1 MTPHTIAIRVKF
13 IEIFPRFAAKP
24 NRLQDTA
31 GERADVYGPKS
42 RLATAFG
49 LTSSEEKRG
58 RDAAEQAASSDQPL
72 ADWDRRDVDGPGAQ
86 NPIAPVTVLA
96 CRR

>member
-1 MTPHTIAIRVKF
+1 VKF

-24 NRLQDTA
+24 NRLQETA

-49 LTSSEEKRG
+49 LTFIEGEARSR
-58 RDAAEQAASSDQPL
+58 RRRT
-72 ADWDRRDVDGPGAQ
+72 DR
-86 NPIAPVTVLA
+86 
-96 CRR
+96 